1 MTYMKLV
8 NSVPRTIE
16 IENPM
21 TLIIA
26 EAGVNH
32 NGNEKLAFELVNA
45 AHQAGADIVKFQTF
59 KASNL
64 VTASA
69 EQAEY
74 QVTNTQK
81 QESQLTMLS
90 RLELSYEV
98 HHQLVSHCQSLGIE
112 FLSTAFDSVSLD
124 FLVNDLG
131 LTRLKIPSGEI
142 TNAPLV
148 LEHACT
154 GCDLIVSTGMA
165 TLSEVEAVL
174 GVIAFGYTAYDSL
187 QPSKVAFQQAYASE
201 AGQKALQQKV
211 TILHCTTE
219 YPAPIAEINL
229 RAMNTLGETFGLPS
243 GYSDHSEGIT
253 VPIAAVARGAVLI
266 EKHFTLDKN
275 MEGPDHKA
283 SLEPQELAAMVSG
296 IRQIEVALGRGVKTP
311 TVSEVKNKIVAR
323 KSLVAGKV
331 IQAGERFNHENLA
344 IKRPGNG
351 MSPYYFWELLGKP
364 ASQAYQVGELIS
376 E

>member
-1 MTYMKLV
+1 
-8 NSVPRTIE
+8 
-16 IENPM
+16 M

-32 NGNEKLAFELVNA
+32 NGDEALAFKLVDA

-59 KASNL
+59 KAKNL
-64 VTASA
+64 VT
-69 EQAEY
+69 EQAKQADY
-74 QVTNTQK
+74 QVVNTQK

-90 RLELSYEV
+90 RLELSYAA
-98 HHQLVSHCQSLGIE
+98 HHQLVKHCQSLGIE
-112 FLSTAFDSVSLD
+112 FLSTAFDSESLD

-131 LTRLKIPSGEI
+131 LKRLKLPSGEL

-148 LEHACT
+148 LEHART

-165 TLSEVEAVL
+165 TLAEIEMAL
-174 GVIAFGYTAYDSL
+174 GVIAFGYTAVDNAV
-187 QPSKVAFQQAYASE
+187 PSVLAFQQAYASE
-201 AGQKALQQKV
+201 AGQKALKEKV

-219 YPAPIAEINL
+219 YPAPMAEINL
-229 RAMNTLGETFGLPS
+229 RAIDTLGRAFELPA

-253 VPIAAVARGAVLI
+253 IPIAAVARGAVLI

-283 SLEPQELAAMVSG
+283 SLEPDELAAMVKA
-296 IRQIEVALGRGVKTP
+296 IRQVEVALGTAVKSP
-311 TVSEVKNKIVAR
+311 TVSEVKNKAVAR
-323 KSLVAGKV
+323 KSLVASQA
-331 IQAGERFNHENLA
+331 IQAGDAFSADNVT
-344 IKRPGNG
+344 IKRPGSG
-351 MSPYYFWELLGKP
+351 MSPYQYWEMLERT
-364 ASQAYQVGELIS
+364 ASRDYQVGDLIL